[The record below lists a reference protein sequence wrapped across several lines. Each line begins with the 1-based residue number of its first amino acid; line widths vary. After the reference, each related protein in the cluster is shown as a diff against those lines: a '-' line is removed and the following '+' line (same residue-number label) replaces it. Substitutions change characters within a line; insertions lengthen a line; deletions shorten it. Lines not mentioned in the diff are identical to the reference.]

1 MKKSKYNIEVN
12 DNGLLIFNTLSKELI
27 CLNSEAEKMY
37 AQGIFVNS
45 EFTEKLLKKNIIVD
59 DDFDEFRYARFNHYK
74 KIFSDD
80 LLEITIIPTQNCNF
94 RCQYCFEPE
103 EYSVMSY
110 DIAERILKYLKKN
123 LMRYK
128 ELVIDWFGG
137 EPLLGRDI
145 VLYIMNEIKQLCRE
159 YGVVL
164 YSTMFTNGY
173 ELKRNLFE
181 KLVDS
186 GVRYFTICIDG
197 NRETHNI
204 QRPHKTDKDSYT
216 RIVNN
221 LLDISQN
228 IKSNSDKFKILIRMN
243 VSEQNVHTAKEFVKF
258 YQENF
263 GEDHRFNI
271 VWQWVHNWGGE
282 RINETGLNEKLLGE
296 DKCAELY
303 EYSLSLGL
311 ISDEELSANS
321 GREFCGA
328 GKKNGFLIDCDGKL
342 YKCYMAKTNP
352 KTQDNAVLGFINS
365 SGKLVIDD
373 KINSQW
379 VMPVEPGDKCRDC
392 VYFPLCTGSSC
403 PLSDNVIH
411 KKARCF
417 TYKKQMIQKIKNK
430 KRCGKV
436 EYITINAGENMQ

>member
-1 MKKSKYNIEVN
+1 ME
-12 DNGLLIFNTLSKELI
+12 
-27 CLNSEAEKMY
+27 
-37 AQGIFVNS
+37 
-45 EFTEKLLKKNIIVD
+45 
-59 DDFDEFRYARFNHYK
+59 
-74 KIFSDD
+74 
-80 LLEITIIPTQNCNF
+80 
-94 RCQYCFEPE
+94 
-103 EYSVMSY
+103 
-110 DIAERILKYLKKN
+110 
-123 LMRYK
+123 
-128 ELVIDWFGG
+128 
-137 EPLLGRDI
+137 
-145 VLYIMNEIKQLCRE
+145 
-159 YGVVL
+159 
-164 YSTMFTNGY
+164 
-173 ELKRNLFE
+173 
-181 KLVDS
+181 
-186 GVRYFTICIDG
+186 
-197 NRETHNI
+197 
-204 QRPHKTDKDSYT
+204 
-216 RIVNN
+216 
-221 LLDISQN
+221 
-228 IKSNSDKFKILIRMN
+228 IKSNLQVTKSIASTI
-243 VSEQNVHTAKEFVKF
+243 
-258 YQENF
+258 
-263 GEDHRFNI
+263 
-271 VWQWVHNWGGE
+271 
-282 RINETGLNEKLLGE
+282 
-296 DKCAELY
+296 Y